1 MSVLI
6 VDSPASAGHN
16 VPPDNPEHPGRYA
29 AVREALKTLTGP
41 QWIASRSAT
50 RAELERFHTAD
61 HVERVLVA
69 CASAQAGEWQGL
81 DWDTH
86 VQQSSA
92 AAGLHAAGGALEAV
106 DQVMAGPVRRAFCL
120 ARPPGHHA
128 EPNRVM
134 GFCLFNSVAIAAEH
148 ALQAHGLA
156 RAAIIDI
163 DVHHGNGSQCLA
175 ENNENVFFAS
185 LHQAPLYPG
194 TGREGETGLNGNVL
208 NLTFADNASAAHWRQ
223 RFEAEVMPALARFAP
238 DIVLV
243 SAGFD
248 AHEADP
254 LGGLNLT
261 ETDYRWVA
269 GQIRTCADKFAE
281 SRLVSVLEGGYD
293 CPALGRAAAAFV
305 SGLSGAP

>member
-29 AVREALKTLTGP
+29 AVRGALQALSDP
-41 QWIASRSAT
+41 QWVESRPAT
-50 RAELERFHTAD
+50 RDELERFHTPG
-61 HVERVLVA
+61 HVERVLSA
-69 CASAQAGEWQGL
+69 CAAAEEDGWQGL

-86 VQQSSA
+86 VQRSSA

-106 DQVMAGPVRRAFCL
+106 DRVMTGPLRQAFCL

-128 EPNRVM
+128 EPDRAM
-134 GFCLFNSVAIAAEH
+134 GFCLFNSVAIAALH
-148 ALQAHGLA
+148 ALEAHGLG

-175 ENNENVFFAS
+175 EKDTRIFFTS

-208 NLTFADNASAAHWRQ
+208 NLTFADSSSPALWRQ
-223 RFEAEVMPALARFAP
+223 RFEAEVLPALAKFSP
-238 DIVLV
+238 EIILV

-261 ETDYRWVA
+261 DADYRWVA
-269 GQIRTCADKFAE
+269 GKIRACADEFAE

-305 SGLSGAP
+305 SGMSSVS

>member
-6 VDSPASAGHN
+6 VDSPASAGHA

-29 AVREALKTLTGP
+29 AVRRALQQLSGGE
-41 QWIASRSAT
+41 WIESRSAT
-50 RAELERFHTAD
+50 RDELERFHTPG
-61 HVERVLVA
+61 HVERVLSA
-69 CASAQAGEWQGL
+69 CAAAEEGGWHGL

-92 AAGLHAAGGALEAV
+92 AAGLHAAGAALEAV
-106 DQVMAGPVRRAFCL
+106 DRVMAGGPRQAFCL

-128 EPNRVM
+128 EPDRVM
-134 GFCLFNSVAIAAEH
+134 GFCLFNSVAIAALH
-148 ALQAHGLA
+148 ALEAYGLG
-156 RAAIIDI
+156 RVAIIDI

-175 ENNENVFFAS
+175 ERDERVFFSS

-208 NLTFADNASAAHWRQ
+208 NLTFADNSSSALWRQ
-223 RFEAEVMPALARFAP
+223 RFEAEVLPVLARFRP
-238 DIVLV
+238 EVILV

-261 ETDYRWVA
+261 DADYGWVA
-269 GQIRTCADKFAE
+269 GKIRASADEFAH

-305 SGLSGAP
+305 SGLSSAP

>member
-41 QWIASRSAT
+41 QWIESRSAT

-106 DQVMAGPVRRAFCL
+106 DQVMAGPVRSGSGVFPRRGSAITVAML
-120 ARPPGHHA
+120 WPG
-128 EPNRVM
+128 
-134 GFCLFNSVAIAAEH
+134 
-148 ALQAHGLA
+148 
-156 RAAIIDI
+156 
-163 DVHHGNGSQCLA
+163 
-175 ENNENVFFAS
+175 S
-185 LHQAPLYPG
+185 L
-194 TGREGETGLNGNVL
+194 
-208 NLTFADNASAAHWRQ
+208 W
-223 RFEAEVMPALARFAP
+223 
-238 DIVLV
+238 
-243 SAGFD
+243 
-248 AHEADP
+248 
-254 LGGLNLT
+254 
-261 ETDYRWVA
+261 
-269 GQIRTCADKFAE
+269 
-281 SRLVSVLEGGYD
+281 
-293 CPALGRAAAAFV
+293 ALGINW
-305 SGLSGAP
+305 